1 MIVVFGATG
10 NIGPQLVQAL
20 ASRHERVRAVVRD
33 RARARALLPADVELV
48 EGTLERPETVEA
60 ALDGATRVF
69 CGVGGPRGT
78 PELVDVE
85 CRLIDLAASA
95 GVTQYVKISGI
106 DARPDGPSKI
116 QRIHGTI
123 EKHLGRSGL
132 GHTILRPSFFFQ
144 NLLGMGAAIR
154 QGALPLPTGSARCGL
169 IDARDIA
176 EVAAEVLTDRA
187 HVGQTY
193 TLTGPA
199 SLSHADVAA
208 VLAAQLGRPVIHID
222 VPASAFYEA
231 GVGMGLPAW
240 FVDLLT
246 DVFVQVFATGQAA
259 RVTDDIPRLLGRA
272 ARSCEQF
279 VAEHEAAFR

>member
-10 NIGPQLVQAL
+10 NIGPQLVHTL
-20 ASRHERVRAVVRD
+20 AARRIPVRAVVRD
-33 RARARALLPADVELV
+33 RARARTLLPVEVELV
-48 EGTLERPETVEA
+48 EGTLERPDTVKA
-60 ALDGATRVF
+60 ALDGATQVF

-78 PELVDVE
+78 PELVEVE
-85 CRLIDLAASA
+85 ARLIDLAKAA

-106 DARPDGPSKI
+106 DARADGPSKI
-116 QRIHGTI
+116 QRIHGQI
-123 EKHLGRSGL
+123 EDHLRRSGL
-132 GHTILRPSFFFQ
+132 GHTILRPSFFLQ
-144 NLLGMGAAIR
+144 NLLGMTAAMR
-154 QGALPLPTGSARCGL
+154 QGVLPLPTGTGRCGL

-176 EVAAEVLTDRA
+176 EVAAELLADRG
-187 HVGQTY
+187 HLGQTY

-199 SLSHADVAA
+199 ALGHAEVAA
-208 VLAAQLGRPVIHID
+208 IVSAQLGRPVIYVD

-240 FVDLLT
+240 FVDLLA

-259 RVTDDIPRLLGRA
+259 RVTDDVPRILGRA

-279 VAEHEAAFR
+279 VADHAAALA